1 MGDYITYLKIFQS
14 YMYLCEPKNEYY
26 KKIIE
31 EELYNSEE
39 SGTISKRV
47 EYTTHECM
55 SLCFNLSA
63 LKKAREFKYILKHY
77 IEYAL
82 FKYTW

>member
-1 MGDYITYLKIFQS
+1 MGDYITNLKNYQTNIYF
-14 YMYLCEPKNEYY
+14 CEPNNDNKKNNNQQEQ
-26 KKIIE
+26 
-31 EELYNSEE
+31 NNTQE

-47 EYTTHECM
+47 EYTTQECM